1 MPQFTIELQGLP
13 ELDRAMRGMVH
24 ASDNLRPVFDQIITD
39 FQRVQTSS
47 FAAGG
52 QPRKWK
58 RTKGGNPTPLVGRTK
73 RLRRSM
79 TGPGPESIRQAF
91 NATLRI
97 GSRVPY
103 AFLNETGRLRPRRSM
118 LAAVTPAVR
127 QRWAELLIDAMT
139 EPWAQGATARFTRS
153 TRRRRRRR

>member
-1 MPQFTIELQGLP
+1 MAQLTVRLQGLP
-13 ELDRAMRGMVH
+13 ELDRAMREMVH
-24 ASDNLRPVFDQIITD
+24 AADNLRPVFDQIITD
-39 FQRVQTSS
+39 FQRVQAAS

-52 QPRKWK
+52 LPRKWK
-58 RTKGGNPTPLVGRTK
+58 RNIRGTTPLVRTGA
-73 RLRRSM
+73 LRRSM
-79 TGPGPESIRQAF
+79 TSPGPSSIRQAF
-91 NATLRI
+91 EARLRL

-103 AFLNETGRLRPRRSM
+103 AFLNETGTLRPRRSM
-118 LAAVTPAVR
+118 LRAVTPAVR

>member
-1 MPQFTIELQGLP
+1 MPQFTVELQGLP
-13 ELDRAMRGMVH
+13 ELDRAMRAMVH

-39 FQRVQTSS
+39 FQLVQAAS

-52 QPRKWK
+52 LPRKWK
-58 RTKGGNPTPLVGRTK
+58 RNSRGTKTLVRTGA
-73 RLRRSM
+73 LRRSM
-79 TGPGPESIRQAF
+79 TGPGPNSIRQAF
-91 NATLRI
+91 DTTLRL

-153 TRRRRRRR
+153 TRRRRRR